1 LSRPSKNQ
9 DDQINYL
16 DHLDHLHETKDLAA
30 NMIKSI
36 REPDQAE
43 KQVANQSMTLQMFH
57 PVAPKYHSP
66 WELHRYLLA
75 TGGAMSRRTRKRQ
88 SNHVA
93 LALTPIIQAYLERIE
108 WALTYGSNIVVFSD
122 DPGAEDHNYVRQVE
136 DHPRPQTLQIGPVS
150 IDEVDQ
156 LAAFI
161 RDRIDSSGNPAM
173 KQEQLTTPEFFYP
186 ARTLVRSSV
195 DDCSGSNATNG

>member
-1 LSRPSKNQ
+1 MFSNVVGKLQPILSRVAG
-9 DDQINYL
+9 QIARQVL
-16 DHLDHLHETKDLAA
+16 VASEPVAA
-30 NMIKSI
+30 
-36 REPDQAE
+36 D
-43 KQVANQSMTLQMFH
+43 

-66 WELHRYLLA
+66 WELHRYLLII
-75 TGGAMSRRTRKRQ
+75 GGTMSRRTRKRQ

-93 LALTPIIQAYLERIE
+93 LTLSPIVQVYLERIE

-161 RDRIDSSGNPAM
+161 RGRVDFSGDPTE

-186 ARTLVRSSV
+186 ARTLVRSFADNSA
-195 DDCSGSNATNG
+195 GSDATIS